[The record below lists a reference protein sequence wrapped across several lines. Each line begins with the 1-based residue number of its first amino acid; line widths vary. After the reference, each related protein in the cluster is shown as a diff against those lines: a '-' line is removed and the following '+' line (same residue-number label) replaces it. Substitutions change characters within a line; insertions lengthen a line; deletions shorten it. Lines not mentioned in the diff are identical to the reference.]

1 MEYDR
6 LTQLIRDDMRPAL
19 GCTEP
24 GIIALACAKAASVAG
39 GAVRTIDVYVNS
51 GIYKNAYTCGIPG
64 TDVKGNGYAAALG
77 AISGNPDKGLMALEG
92 VTEAD
97 IIRAGELISE
107 DRVHVTM
114 HDISPVIYVDA
125 IVRTDSATGHAKI
138 EGDHNFFT
146 LIQKDD
152 DILLE
157 ASFAAGQE
165 QDSRICDFTFDEF
178 RKYADNVRCEDIAF
192 IESAVVVN
200 NRLIR
205 AGHGWDRCRITDGFK
220 RSGRYDEKTAAY
232 AAAADVSAAIEA
244 RFLGASD
251 PAMSITGSG
260 AHGIIC
266 TVPLMAE
273 AQVTG
278 IGSDRLLRA
287 IALNFLVTMY
297 VKDCSGKLSAY
308 CGCGIAGGLGL
319 AYALP
324 YLRGEDAEVSE
335 RAFNNM
341 ASSITGMICTG
352 GNQACALKGIAAVE
366 SAYTA
371 VAIAEAGA
379 DISGNA
385 GILGETVEETARNVG
400 IIADPGMRATD
411 ETILGILR
419 GKSMTAYDYSI

>member
-1 MEYDR
+1 MQYDH
-6 LTQLIRDDMRPAL
+6 LTQLIREDMQPAL

-24 GIIALACAKAASVAG
+24 GIIALACARAARIADGEITGIEV
-39 GAVRTIDVYVNS
+39 TVNS

-64 TDVKGNGYAAALG
+64 TDVTGNKYAAALG
-77 AISGNPDKGLMALEG
+77 AISGDPEKGLMSLET
-92 VTEAD
+92 VTGED
-97 IIRAGELISE
+97 IRRAGEMI
-107 DRVHVTM
+107 DADMVRVTM

-125 IVRTDSATGHAKI
+125 FVSTVTSSSRVRI
-138 EGDHNFFT
+138 EGEHTFFT
-146 LIQKDD
+146 LIQKGN
-152 DILLE
+152 DILHE
-157 ASFAAGQE
+157 DKYSAAKE
-165 QDSRICDFTFDEF
+165 QNSNITDAGFDEF
-178 RKYADNVRCEDIAF
+178 RDYVDNVKIEDIEF
-192 IESAVVVN
+192 IERAVDIN
-200 NRLIR
+200 TRLVSK
-205 AGHGWDRCRITDGFK
+205 GHEWDRCHITAGFS
-220 RSGRYDEKTAAY
+220 RNGGRGIDSVVH

-244 RFLGASD
+244 RFLGAGD

-266 TVPLMAE
+266 TVPLIAE
-273 AQVTG
+273 ARLTG
-278 IGSDRLLRA
+278 IGRDRLLRA

-297 VKDCSGKLSAY
+297 VKECSGKLSAF

-324 YLRGEDAEVSE
+324 YLRGESGEVSAK
-335 RAFNNM
+335 AFDNM

-379 DISGNA
+379 SVADAA
-385 GILGETVEETARNVG
+385 GILGNSAEQTAHNVG
-400 IIADPGMRATD
+400 LIADPGMRLTD

-419 GKSMTAYDYSI
+419 EKSDITYDYSI